1 MIEQIVLEGLK
12 EACSRA
18 GNQLELARISGL
30 SQGQLSDYLC
40 GRRKIR
46 NMTLGTLEKLF
57 PELRIQFWD
66 DESKLGEDPVER
78 QIFDLVR
85 ALPPAEK
92 ARCLKLL
99 AANFPEQV
107 LKETKR

>member
-1 MIEQIVLEGLK
+1 MIEQVVLEGLRK
-12 EACSRA
+12 ACERA
-18 GNQLELARISGL
+18 GNQLELAKQSGL

-57 PELRIQFWD
+57 PEIRIQFWLD
-66 DESKLGEDPVER
+66 DAHTGDDPVER

-85 ALPPAEK
+85 SLPPAEK

-99 AANFPEQV
+99 AANFPDQV
-107 LKETKR
+107 LRETKI

>member
-1 MIEQIVLEGLK
+1 MLEQVVLEGLRK
-12 EACSRA
+12 ACERA
-18 GNQLELARISGL
+18 GNQLELAKRSGL

-57 PELRIQFWD
+57 PEIRIQFWLD
-66 DESKLGEDPVER
+66 DAHTGDDPVER

-85 ALPPAEK
+85 SLPPEEK

-99 AANFPEQV
+99 AANFPDQV
-107 LKETKR
+107 LKETKI